1 MSSSF
6 GNSVKVQIFGQS
18 HSEAI
23 GVVVD
28 GLPAG
33 ERVDLES
40 LAAFMARRAP
50 GKNAWS
56 TPRREA
62 DAPRVLSGLNPQ
74 GRTCG
79 APLAFLI
86 ENTNMRSSDY
96 SQIARNPRPGHAD
109 LTAQARWHGEQ
120 DVAGGGHFSG
130 RLTACLCAAG
140 GVALQVLERRGIRV
154 AAHIRSIAGIEDAPF
169 NPVACEGQFGL
180 LAGKAFPVLDEQA
193 GLDMQSAIAGAH
205 ACGDS
210 VGGVVECAC
219 TGLPAGVGS
228 PMFDGVENVLARMLF
243 GIPAVKGVEFGA
255 GFAAAGMY
263 GSQNNDPIALDEAG
277 RATCR
282 SNNAGGILG
291 GITTG
296 MPLIVRA
303 AFKPTPSIG
312 CEQVTIDVLEGRE
325 STLQVG
331 GRHDPCVVVRAVPVV
346 EAAVALGMLDCMAA
360 DGLLGRVS
368 DAELDP
374 GVLASCAQ
382 LFGPRA

>member
-6 GNSVKVQIFGQS
+6 GSCVKVQVFGQS
-18 HSEAI
+18 HSAAI

-33 ERVDLES
+33 EPLDMGALG
-40 LAAFMARRAP
+40 AFMSRRAP
-50 GKNAWS
+50 GKNVWS

-62 DAPRVLSGLNPQ
+62 DAPHVLSGLNPQ

-79 APLAFLI
+79 APLCMVV
-86 ENTNMRSSDY
+86 ENTNTRSGDY
-96 SQIARNPRPGHAD
+96 SQIAHTPRPGHAD

-140 GVALQVLERRGIRV
+140 GVALQVLARRGVRV
-154 AAHIRSIAGIEDAPF
+154 AAHIRSIAGIADAAF
-169 NPVACEGQFGL
+169 DPVGCGQAQMPSLG
-180 LAGKAFPVLDEQA
+180 GKAFPVLDDQA
-193 GLDMQSAIAGAH
+193 GLDMQAAIAGAR
-205 ACGDS
+205 AAGDS

-228 PMFDGVENVLARMLF
+228 PMFDGIENAVAKVVF

-255 GFAAAGMY
+255 GFACADMY
-263 GSQNNDPIALDEAG
+263 GSQDNDPIALDERG
-277 RATCR
+277 RAVCLT
-282 SNNAGGILG
+282 NNAGGILG

-303 AFKPTPSIG
+303 AFKPTPSIAA
-312 CEQVTIDVLEGRE
+312 EQRTVDIVSGEE
-325 STLQVG
+325 VSFSVP

-346 EAAVALGMLDCMAA
+346 EAAVALAVLDCLAA
-360 DGLLGRVS
+360 DGFLGPVS
-368 DAELDP
+368 DSEIDP
-374 GVLASCAQ
+374 ETLCRARE
-382 LFGPRA
+382 LFG

>member
-33 ERVDLES
+33 EPVDLGA

-74 GRTCG
+74 GHTCG
-79 APLAFLI
+79 APLALLI
-86 ENTNMRSSDY
+86 ENTNTRSSDY

-140 GVALQVLERRGIRV
+140 GVALQMLERRGIRV
-154 AAHIRSIAGIEDAPF
+154 VAHIRSIAGIDDAPF
-169 NPVACEGQFGL
+169 DPVACAGQFGAL
-180 LAGKAFPVLDEQA
+180 SGKAFPVLDEQA

-219 TGLPAGVGS
+219 TGLPAGVGG
-228 PMFDGVENVLARMLF
+228 PMFDGVENVLARVLF

-255 GFAAAGMY
+255 GFAVADMY

-277 RATCR
+277 RATCLA
-282 SNNAGGILG
+282 NNAGGILG

-303 AFKPTPSIG
+303 AFKPTPSIA
-312 CEQVTIDVLEGRE
+312 CEQATIDVCEGTRA
-325 STLQVG
+325 TLQVG

-346 EAAVALGMLDCMAA
+346 EAAVALGMLDCMGS

-368 DAELDP
+368 DSEIDADI
-374 GVLASCAQ
+374 LASCAR
-382 LFGPRA
+382 LFG

>member
-1 MSSSF
+1 M
-6 GNSVKVQIFGQS
+6 
-18 HSEAI
+18 
-23 GVVVD
+23 VD

-33 ERVDLES
+33 EPVDLGA

-79 APLAFLI
+79 APLALLI
-86 ENTNMRSSDY
+86 ENTNTRSSDY

-140 GVALQVLERRGIRV
+140 GVALQMLERRGIRV
-154 AAHIRSIAGIEDAPF
+154 AAHIRSIAGIDDAPF
-169 NPVACEGQFGL
+169 DPVACAGQFGAL
-180 LAGKAFPVLDEQA
+180 SGKAFPVLDEQA

-219 TGLPAGVGS
+219 TGLPAGVGG
-228 PMFDGVENVLARMLF
+228 PMFDGVENVLARVLF

-255 GFAAAGMY
+255 GFAVADMY

-277 RATCR
+277 RVTCLT
-282 SNNAGGILG
+282 NNAGGILG

-303 AFKPTPSIG
+303 AFKPTPSIA
-312 CEQVTIDVLEGRE
+312 CEQATIDVREGTRA
-325 STLQVG
+325 TLQVG

-346 EAAVALGMLDCMAA
+346 EAAVALGALDCMAA

-368 DAELDP
+368 DSELDADT
-374 GVLASCAQ
+374 LASCAR
-382 LFGPRA
+382 LFG